1 MTKLWLAL
9 PVLCLLPLGGASAQ
23 VSGSYQQS
31 CRNVQQD
38 GNSLTADCKVPGG
51 GTVRSTLDLGR
62 CRGQGVAN
70 SYGRLACGNVQ
81 GSAAPGGRSR
91 NNGYGDNGNDGGYDG
106 GGRRRNQDSDYVQPG
121 RGGYGQPQG
130 YGYGQPRPNDDDY
143 APRRP
148 RRYYQPD
155 DE

>member
-91 NNGYGDNGNDGGYDG
+91 NNGDNGNDGGYDG

-130 YGYGQPRPNDDDY
+130 YGYGQPGPNDDDY